1 MSQRR
6 GHFCLKLYISD
17 ISAIDLTK
25 EGCIEVTSS
34 GKCDKEEFA
43 WYLSRLNLK
52 QGWNDLDLKLSEAGI
67 TGGTPDLSQMD
78 YIRIYHLAVSK
89 DLTIK
94 LDDIYFYQE

>member
-1 MSQRR
+1 MQISQQQ
-6 GHFCLKLYISD
+6 
-17 ISAIDLTK
+17 IDLVNRQ
-25 EGCIEVTSS
+25 IDVLVSS
-34 GKCDKEEFA
+34 GSFYGK
-43 WYLSRLNLK
+43 
-52 QGWNDLDLKLSEAGI
+52 KLSEAGI